1 MEKGK
6 EKLLEQ
12 GSANEGRDRAF
23 IDVDRMIN
31 EGLSGGS
38 VHGRHDTT
46 NIEEAREF
54 LKEQPPYE
62 CD

>member
-1 MEKGK
+1 
-6 EKLLEQ
+6 
-12 GSANEGRDRAF
+12 
-23 IDVDRMIN
+23 MIN

-46 NIEEAREF
+46 NIEEAREL